1 MKPADICKNSD
12 ERVKKEAEILAK
24 QVVAIGRKLE
34 RERKKLKDE
43 PLTIEY
49 DNGGGQTG
57 IRENPFYSSY
67 TKLLSS
73 YTKCLSTLI
82 EIIGDSDEEAKE
94 ELTTLINLRSRYKV
108 SA

>member
-1 MKPADICKNSD
+1 M
-12 ERVKKEAEILAK
+12 AK
-24 QVVAIGRKLE
+24 QVLAIGRKLE

-57 IRENPFYSSY
+57 IRENPFYTSYTRLLGSY
-67 TKLLSS
+67 TKSLAA
-73 YTKCLSTLI
+73 LI

-94 ELTTLINLRSRYKV
+94 QLKTLEDIRSRLRV
-108 SA
+108 AV